1 MELLQNMDIAMTTPV
16 GQNQMHIGLHV
27 NLINYKHRCMRR
39 VIDTAYGT
47 VSFQSIIIIQQQKLA
62 CLAHLYIVRLDNI
75 GLLGNRNHNLP
86 GARCT
91 KNLKIYFILRFYKLV
106 QQASVW
112 YSIEG
117 LGKIQNGHINRY
129 MLVTFKQEILSRT
142 VTSMVA
148 FHMNVIS

>member
-1 MELLQNMDIAMTTPV
+1 MSVMHFANALVWEIIGPAMAGPCAMPLL
-16 GQNQMHIGLHV
+16 L
-27 NLINYKHRCMRR
+27 R
-39 VIDTAYGT
+39 
-47 VSFQSIIIIQQQKLA
+47 
-62 CLAHLYIVRLDNI
+62 
-75 GLLGNRNHNLP
+75 NRNHNLP